1 MEIFKFNLQ
10 KKRFKTNSLKVSNSK
25 PYWHTVILF
34 KAFLEK
40 ANLSTNYLSLKID
53 DSQ

>member
-10 KKRFKTNSLKVSNSK
+10 KKDSK
-25 PYWHTVILF
+25 LTHWKFQIVNHTGILILF

>member
-10 KKRFKTNSLKVSNSK
+10 KKDSK
-25 PYWHTVILF
+25 LTHWKFQIVNHTVILF